1 MMMER
6 LRAGADSLVVK
17 IILGLIILSFVFA
30 GVGGYIAGGTVTP
43 AAEVGDVE
51 ISQSQ
56 FEQAFQNE
64 RQQMQAQAGE
74 FFNTLLNDPNYLAQ
88 FRRNV
93 LDRMIN
99 NALLDQHAEDVG
111 LRVSDE
117 QIKNAIREIGAFSN
131 NGIFNND
138 QYLASLRRIG
148 LTPEQ
153 FAEYIRQDIERD
165 HLVRALQE
173 SEFVLNGELE
183 TLYRLEEQARTVR
196 TLNIPVSK
204 FTETVNVTPE
214 AQQAY
219 YKENPSSFMRPEQ
232 FKISYLELSGDL
244 LSVQTNVTNEEARTY
259 YQDNIGNYGTSEK
272 RKVSHIM
279 IEGDSPEAKAKVE
292 SVLAKLAKGADFAES
307 AKTYS
312 DDTFSAEQGGSLDWF
327 DKGVMDPA
335 FEDAA
340 YKIANTGEL
349 SQVVQ
354 SEFGYHIIK
363 LDEIKAADVKPFE
376 EVSSEIIKQLKQQ
389 NAAEQFYE
397 LSIKMA
403 EKAFEMPDNLE
414 DAANEINVKISST
427 DFVALSELSGVL
439 ANPAVV
445 QAIQSPEVKD
455 DALNSELIEIAPEHV
470 ILVRVDELR
479 PQEQLSFDEVKE
491 KVTATLKRQA
501 GEKAAEELSKTL
513 LTQLNEGNLDAFR
526 KSGYEFDEAK
536 TLLRSA
542 PEREVAQLAFT
553 IPSPKDD
560 KSTFAS
566 TRQMNGDF
574 LIVALD
580 KIKDPEIQP
589 DKLAQLSPSAESK
602 IANTD
607 IASVLSHL
615 KEMISVTY
623 SSFPNQNTV
632 SE

>member
-6 LRAGADSLVVK
+6 LRAGANSLVVK

-74 FFNTLLNDPNYLAQ
+74 FFSALLNDPNYLAQ

-117 QIKNAIREIGAFSN
+117 QIKSAIREMGAFNS

-153 FAEYIRQDIERD
+153 FAEYVRQDIERE
-165 HLVRALQE
+165 HLVNALQE

-183 TLYRLEEQARTVR
+183 TLYRLEDQTRTVR
-196 TLNIPVSK
+196 TLNIPVST
-204 FTETVNVTPE
+204 FTETAAVTAE
-214 AQQAY
+214 AQKAY
-219 YKENPSSFMRPEQ
+219 YDENPSQFMRPEQ

-244 LSVQTNVTNEEARTY
+244 LTDRTDVSEDEARKY
-259 YQDNIGNYGTSEK
+259 YQDNIGNYGTTEK

-279 IEGDSPEAKAKVE
+279 IEGDDAEAKAKAE
-292 SVLAKLAKGADFAES
+292 AIIAKLAKGADFAET
-307 AKTYS
+307 AKTDS

-335 FEDAA
+335 FEEAA
-340 YKIANTGEL
+340 YKITDIGEL
-349 SQVVQ
+349 SEVVK

-363 LDEIKAADVKPFE
+363 LDEIKAADVKPY
-376 EVSSEIIKQLKQQ
+376 EVVSADIIKQLKQQ

-397 LSIKMA
+397 LSTKMA
-403 EKAFEMPDNLE
+403 EKAFEMPDNLD
-414 DAANEINVKISST
+414 DAANEINTKVSST

-470 ILVRVDELR
+470 VLVRVDESR
-479 PQEQLSFDEVKE
+479 PQELLPFDDVKE

-501 GEKAAEELSKTL
+501 GEKAAEELSNTL
-513 LTQLNEGNLDAFR
+513 LTQLNEGNTEAFEQ
-526 KSGYEFDEAK
+526 SGYVFDEAK
-536 TLLRSA
+536 MLLRSA

-553 IPSPKDD
+553 MPSPKDE

-580 KIKDPEIQP
+580 EVKEPEIQKE
-589 DKLAQLSPSAESK
+589 KLSQLSLDAQST

-623 SSFPNQNTV
+623 SSDLNQTQ
-632 SE
+632 